1 VKPCGGCAI
10 VLRLQ
15 DRGTPAG
22 AAPLRV
28 AVLASLGHRPK
39 PFFALAVLLRSKARG
54 VPSVARPFTGQRVPR
69 TLCNAPV
76 HPWLGCSPGQQSAG
90 RSPCSGAPTGLLSFS
105 GAPTGHSPAA
115 ASPTGHSPDSGP
127 PIGASAG
134 LRLAQGGPVR
144 AGKLPRAL
152 LLPRPYPCRLG
163 ARIPRLATVSDKIAQ
178 QGLGRGPC
186 SWDSAGKD
194 FSASSQSRCLHA
206 R

>member
-1 VKPCGGCAI
+1 MTRFSSETRGGCAI

-15 DRGTPAG
+15 DRGAPAG

-76 HPWLGCSPGQQSAG
+76 HPWLGRSPGQQSAG
-90 RSPCSGAPTGLLSFS
+90 RSPCSGSPTGLLSCS
-105 GAPTGHSPAA
+105 GAR
-115 ASPTGHSPDSGP
+115 TGHSPDSGP
-127 PIGASAG
+127 PIGASAS

-144 AGKLPRAL
+144 AGKLPRAPL
-152 LLPRPYPCRLG
+152 FPRPYPCRLG

-178 QGLGRGPC
+178 QGLGQGPC

>member
-1 VKPCGGCAI
+1 MKPCGGCAI

-15 DRGTPAG
+15 DRGAPAG

-28 AVLASLGHRPK
+28 AVLASLGTGPS
-39 PFFALAVLLRSKARG
+39 LSSLSLSLLRSKARG

-69 TLCNAPV
+69 TLGNAPV
-76 HPWLGCSPGQQSAG
+76 HPWLGRSPGRASTG
-90 RSPCSGAPTGLLSFS
+90 RSPCSGSPTGLLSCS
-105 GAPTGHSPAA
+105 GARI
-115 ASPTGHSPDSGP
+115 GHSPDSGP
-127 PIGASAG
+127 PIGASAS

-144 AGKLPRAL
+144 AGKLLRAPL
-152 LLPRPYPCRLG
+152 FPRPHPCRLG

-178 QGLGRGPC
+178 QDLGQGPC